1 MPETPTDIAMATD
14 RASTPRTHSPHSSVD
29 SQPTASN
36 SLPSSGAPFVVY
48 IVTNIRY
55 PTPQDFDLGKGSF
68 RIDSV
73 HSSRKNANARAKKII
88 YDGGQVDGGQ
98 FKVDV
103 DKIIEETRKGLF
115 AAIGIGGKGDG
126 REKGCYARK
135 CQVEAKMVDEDSD
148 NEVDA
153 EDERMAED
161 EKCGEGMDGVNGDG
175 DVDGDL
181 QMG

>member
-1 MPETPTDIAMATD
+1 M
-14 RASTPRTHSPHSSVD
+14 
-29 SQPTASN
+29 ASN

-115 AAIGIGGKGDG
+115 AAIGIGGKGERKGVMRANAKLRRRWSMRIVITRSMRRMRGWPRTRSVG
-126 REKGCYARK
+126 REWM
-135 CQVEAKMVDEDSD
+135 E
-148 NEVDA
+148 
-153 EDERMAED
+153 
-161 EKCGEGMDGVNGDG
+161 
-175 DVDGDL
+175 
-181 QMG
+181 